1 MGKRYGTKNSIVHA
15 IDHEAIKVQTN
26 AHCQNSL
33 PRQDLTLKIAQIF
46 FDNSCE

>member
-1 MGKRYGTKNSIVHA
+1 MGKKNSILHA
-15 IDHEAIKVQTN
+15 IACETIKVWTN

-33 PRQDLTLKIAQIF
+33 PGYNLTLKIVQIF